1 MKKFLLTL
9 AIACGSAAIAQNDMG
24 NITGNLESTFQ
35 YLRNDPLIDA
45 NQPPEKALINSYA
58 NIFYTKGN
66 FSAGARVESYL
77 PRIQGYPDRFSGTGV
92 GFRYIGYKTDF
103 IDLTIGNFY
112 EQFGSGM
119 IFRSYEQR
127 ALGYDNAM
135 DGIRLK
141 LNPYKGIRIKGFWG
155 KQRLSFTDGRIINS
169 AGLVRGF
176 DGEIHVNQTFDKM
189 NDFPI
194 DIRLGAQ
201 FVSKYQEDDNDELI
215 LPENVGAYGA
225 RFGLRYKGFY
235 LNGEYNIKENDPSS
249 DNGYIYNNGHAAL
262 INFGY
267 SRRGLGIVLSAK
279 STDNMSFRS
288 DRTKDLQDALINF
301 LPPTNKTHT
310 YNLVATLYPYATQLL
325 GEVGY
330 QADIIYTV
338 PKKSKIGGKYGMPI
352 NINYSIINGS
362 LQSGEG
368 VSSGD
373 SLQRL
378 RPYTNTPFATSTNN
392 YWHDFNIQ
400 IKRKFNKKFY
410 AIGSYYNILIN
421 NDVIK
426 VTDDAKGKINA
437 HIGVLEMG
445 YKINRKHSL
454 RAEFQSL
461 FVNDVYDKSEGKEVP
476 QDKGNWATALIEYTI
491 SPSWF
496 VSVMDQYNYGNPVA
510 SNRIHYIVG
519 SVGYVKGATR
529 IMATYGRQRAG
540 LFCVGGVCRF
550 VPASNGLT
558 VSLTQSF

>member
-9 AIACGSAAIAQNDMG
+9 AVACATTAMAQNDMG

-58 NIFYTKGN
+58 NIFYTKGK

-77 PRIQGYPDRFSGTGV
+77 PRIQGYPDRFDGTGI

-176 DGEIHVNQTFDKM
+176 DGEMHVNQTFEKLK
-189 NDFPI
+189 DFPI
-194 DIRLGAQ
+194 DIMIGAQ
-201 FVSKYQEDDNDELI
+201 FVSKYQEDDNDQLI
-215 LPENVGAYGA
+215 LPENVGAYGG
-225 RFGLRYKGFY
+225 RIGLRYKGFY

-267 SRRGLGIVLSAK
+267 SRKGLGIVLSAK

-362 LQSGEG
+362 VQSGDG
-368 VSSGD
+368 VSGQD
-373 SLQRL
+373 STQRL
-378 RPYTNTPFATSTNN
+378 RPYSNTPFATSTSN
-392 YWHDFNIQ
+392 YWHDFNVQ

-426 VTDDAKGKINA
+426 VTDDAKGKINS

-454 RAEFQSL
+454 RAEFQAL
-461 FVNDVYDKSEGKEVP
+461 FVNDVYDKATGQEVA

-491 SPSWF
+491 SPNWF
-496 VSVMDQYNYGNPVA
+496 VSVMDQYNYGNPTEA
-510 SNRIHYIVG
+510 NRIHYIVG

-529 IMATYGRQRAG
+529 IMGTYGRQRAG

-558 VSLTQSF
+558 VTLTQSF

>member
-1 MKKFLLTL
+1 MKKFLLIL
-9 AIACGSAAIAQNDMG
+9 ALASGSNIMAQNDGG

-35 YLRNDPLIDA
+35 YLRTDTLIDA
-45 NQPPEKALINSYA
+45 NQPPSKALINSYM
-58 NIFYTKGN
+58 NIFYTKGK

-77 PRIQGYPDRFSGTGV
+77 PRIQGYPDRFSGTGI
-92 GFRYIGYKTDF
+92 GFRYVGYKTDF

-135 DGIRLK
+135 DGLRLK
-141 LNPYKGIRIKGFWG
+141 LNPYRGIRIKGFWG
-155 KQRLSFTDGRIINS
+155 KQRLSFTEGKVINS

-176 DGEIHVNQTFDKM
+176 DGEIHFNQTFEKM
-189 NDFPI
+189 RKFPL
-194 DIRLGAQ
+194 DIKLGGQ
-201 FVSKYQEDDNDELI
+201 FVSKFQAEDNDELI

-225 RFGLRYKGFY
+225 RLALRYKGFY

-249 DNGYIYNNGHAAL
+249 DNGYIYNNGYAAL
-262 INFGY
+262 VNLGY

-279 STDNMSFRS
+279 STDNMSYRS

-310 YNLVATLYPYATQLL
+310 YNLVATLYPYATQVL

-338 PKKSKIGGKYGMPI
+338 PRKSFLGGKYGMPI
-352 NINYSIINGS
+352 NVNYSIIQGS
-362 LQSGEG
+362 QKNYNG
-368 VSSGD
+368 VSVQD
-373 SLQRL
+373 SAQRL
-378 RPYTNTPFATSTNN
+378 RPYSSTPFVASPEN
-392 YWHDFNIQ
+392 YWHDFNVQ
-400 IKRKFNKKFY
+400 IKRKFNKRFY
-410 AIGSYYNILIN
+410 TIFSYYNILIN

-426 VTDDAKGKINA
+426 VTGDATGKINS
-437 HIGVLEMG
+437 HIGVVEMG

-454 RAEFQSL
+454 RAEFQAL
-461 FVNDVYDKSEGKEVP
+461 FVNEGKNKTTGEIEP
-476 QDKGNWATALIEYTI
+476 KDKGNWATALIEYNV
-491 SPSWF
+491 SPNWF
-496 VSVMDQYNYGNPVA
+496 VSVMDQYNYGNPEE

-519 SVGYVKGATR
+519 SVGYINGATR
-529 IMATYGRQRAG
+529 LMATYGRQRAG

-558 VSLTQSF
+558 VTITQSF